1 MIPNE
6 YRPVELNEL
15 QRSHRERMERL
26 GFAIAQRP
34 FRGRDGLR
42 WHCSRVIEGTD
53 RDFSLCLTTGQLT
66 GWGCGTNL
74 TACEVDQWLS
84 VSSDESQSTSAPPVV
99 AAQLPEASADIG
111 SSFQGQLEAAGF
123 RELRESASAN
133 GLGPKYFATR
143 ADGSRW
149 LCDSVTGVLTCFE
162 PGPWRLF
169 TLRGSQLVNRED
181 SSLYVEGS
189 ETPRP
194 RSKPSAEI
202 RPPVPMPDPCPLK
215 STAVASGRRQLS
227 LFGD

>member
-6 YRPVELNEL
+6 YRPIELNDL

-26 GFAIAQRP
+26 GFTIAQRP

-53 RDFSLCLTTGQLT
+53 RDFSVCLTTGRLT

-74 TACEVDQWLS
+74 TAVEVDRWLS
-84 VSSDESQSTSAPPVV
+84 SVDESQSTSAPPVV
-99 AAQLPEASADIG
+99 AAQLPEASADTG
-111 SSFQGQLEAAGF
+111 SSFCGSLEAAGF
-123 RELRESASAN
+123 LAIRESTSAN

-143 ADGSRW
+143 SDGSRW

-169 TLRGSQLVNRED
+169 ILRGGRLVNRED
-181 SSLYVEGS
+181 SSPYESRS

-194 RSKPSAEI
+194 RAKPPAEI
-202 RPPVPMPDPCPLK
+202 RPAVPMPDPCPIQ
-215 STAVASGRRQLS
+215 STAVVSGRRQLS